1 MAAVEE
7 SLAPQL
13 RRFGSGRSVTPF
25 TLGTMRAL
33 DSPAQMVAVLEAA
46 VAAGIRHVETAPAYG
61 PAETFLGQAL
71 QRLEQRDP
79 VQRRAL
85 VLTSKLLPGCSLEQG
100 QAQLRALLAR
110 LAIPRLDNLAVHGL
124 NTPEHLH
131 WVLQGDGRELLAWA
145 EAEGLV
151 GQLGFSSHGAT
162 SLIEQALASGRFG
175 FCSLHLHL
183 FDQER
188 LPLARAAL
196 ADGIGVMAISP
207 ADKGGRL
214 YDPPPE
220 LLADCAPFHPLELAY
235 RFLLDQGISTL
246 TLGAA
251 QPGDLVWARAIG
263 RGPAGDGGCGL
274 SSPEGVA
281 AGSSQPAPVASP
293 RPVGQA
299 AASPAGRGW
308 DGIGASG
315 SGLSAAGDAAS
326 GAAPLPV
333 QPAGVWLSPE
343 QRLAIE
349 HMEASGRERLGES
362 RCGQCRQCLPCPNEL
377 PIPALL
383 RLRNL
388 ALGHGMVPFAS
399 ERYSLIGRAGHWW
412 EQIDASACRACG
424 DCLPRC
430 PLQLPIPDLLADTH
444 RRLAAPPRRRLWG

>member
-1 MAAVEE
+1 
-7 SLAPQL
+7 
-13 RRFGSGRSVTPF
+13 
-25 TLGTMRAL
+25 MRAL
-33 DSPAQMVAVLEAA
+33 DSPAQMAVVLEAA

-61 PAETFLGQAL
+61 PAEAFLGEAL
-71 QRLEQRDP
+71 QGLERRDP
-79 VQRRAL
+79 ALRGEL

-124 NTPEHLH
+124 NTPEHLE
-131 WVLQGDGRELLAWA
+131 WALAGDGRELLAWA
-145 EAEGLV
+145 EGEGLV
-151 GQLGFSSHGAT
+151 GQLGFSSHGST
-162 SLIEQALASGRFG
+162 DLIKQALASGRFG

-183 FDQER
+183 FDSER

-196 ADGIGVMAISP
+196 AGGIGVMAISP

-214 YDPPPE
+214 YDPPAE

-251 QPGDLVWARAIG
+251 QPGDLAWARSLT
-263 RGPAGDGGCGL
+263 AGSGGGGGCGRP
-274 SSPEGVA
+274 SPDGPD
-281 AGSSQPAPVASP
+281 AGSCE
-293 RPVGQA
+293 
-299 AASPAGRGW
+299 
-308 DGIGASG
+308 
-315 SGLSAAGDAAS
+315 S
-326 GAAPLPV
+326 GAGEAV
-333 QPAGVWLSPE
+333 GVPDSWLSPE
-343 QRLAIE
+343 QRQALARLK
-349 HMEASGRERLGES
+349 EAGRERLGGT
-362 RCGQCRQCLPCPNEL
+362 RCGQCRQCLPCPNDV

-388 ALGHGMVPFAS
+388 AVGHGMVPFAS

-412 EQIDASACRACG
+412 EQVDASACERCG